1 MADTDTD
8 ELLTACAYVEKGG
21 VGKTTTIA
29 HLGVALERDGYD
41 VLEIDLAGKQGDL
54 AKSFGVHDTVT
65 DDSWPNI
72 STVFKPEWDQVVN
85 AIGRDDILFAPPD
98 ADHDPLVVETDE
110 GVDLIPAHQ
119 GLDSL
124 DMELGNAYDGV
135 AKYTQLTSFLDEH
148 IAPAYD
154 VCLLDLPGAP
164 NNVTYNGVFAAE
176 NVIAPAQAGEFEAT
190 QVVSLAED
198 IQTIRKNFGQDVSL
212 TLLLENK
219 ADSRTSLTLQTLLEG
234 IDDTVFEEA
243 EVDREQ
249 IMNAI
254 GPTAIPQSQD
264 IVNAQAAGKTV
275 FSLEEPSPTA
285 QRAINAYEVTADEL
299 LARIEGDE
307 QEGMI
312 RQ

>member
-1 MADTDTD
+1 MANTRPN

-29 HLGVALERDGYD
+29 HLGVALEREGCD
-41 VLEIDLAGKQGDL
+41 VLAIDLAGKQGDL
-54 AKSFGVHDTVT
+54 AKSFGVHDAVT
-65 DDSWPNI
+65 ADSWPNI

-85 AIGRDDILFAPPD
+85 AIGKEDILFAPTD
-98 ADHDPLVVETDE
+98 ADHDPLVVETGE

-135 AKYTQLTSFLDEH
+135 SKYTQLTSFLDEH
-148 IAPAYD
+148 VAPAYD

-198 IQTIRKNFGQDVSL
+198 IQTIRKNFDQDVSL
-212 TLLLENK
+212 TLLLENR
-219 ADSRTSLTLQTLLEG
+219 ADSRTSLTLQTLLER
-234 IDDTVFEEA
+234 IDDGVFEKA
-243 EVDREQ
+243 GVDREK
-249 IMNAI
+249 IMDAI
-254 GPTAIPQSQD
+254 GPAAIPQSQD
-264 IVNAQAAGKTV
+264 IVNAQAEGKTV
-275 FSLEEPSPTA
+275 FALEEPSPTA
-285 QRAINAYEVTADEL
+285 QRAIDAYEVTADEL
-299 LARIEGDE
+299 LNRIGGVE
-307 QEGMI
+307 QEDMI